1 MPQSMTEV
9 DELILKL
16 LYHPQ
21 IQCGMDA
28 QQCEAVIRQLYY

>member
-1 MPQSMTEV
+1 MKRLTALMLMLV
-9 DELILKL
+9 LGL

-28 QQCEAVIRQLYY
+28 AACEAVIRSLYY